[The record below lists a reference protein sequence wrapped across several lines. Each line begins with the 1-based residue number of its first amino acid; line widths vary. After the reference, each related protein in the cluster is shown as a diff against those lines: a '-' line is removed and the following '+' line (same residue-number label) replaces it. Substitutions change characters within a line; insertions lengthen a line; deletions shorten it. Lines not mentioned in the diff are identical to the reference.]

1 MSFIVNITETKV
13 FMQVTGTASD
23 VLIQTYID
31 LVESELEA
39 VLMRKLEKA
48 TYTEV
53 LDYKQSKFDQSGYT
67 NLDAH
72 HESPVFFLKNT
83 PVIANSLS
91 LEHGGTVPT
100 ESYTYNLNNG
110 VLKTDSQLN
119 TPTATYVAGYTT
131 ATAPA
136 DLKGLVNMG
145 VASLFNNNT
154 AAKQGSGN
162 VQSKKIKDFS
172 VTYGNNQN
180 SYVQNANGQLVK
192 TYLASNQHIINRYT
206 NVNL

>member
-1 MSFIVNITETKV
+1 
-13 FMQVTGTASD
+13 
-23 VLIQTYID
+23 
-31 LVESELEA
+31 
-39 VLMRKLEKA
+39 
-48 TYTEV
+48 
-53 LDYKQSKFDQSGYT
+53 
-67 NLDAH
+67 
-72 HESPVFFLKNT
+72 
-83 PVIANSLS
+83 
-91 LEHGGTVPT
+91 
-100 ESYTYNLNNG
+100 
-110 VLKTDSQLN
+110 
-119 TPTATYVAGYTT
+119 
-131 ATAPA
+131 
-136 DLKGLVNMG
+136 MG